1 MNMIVRIPPQILLP
15 IHHTLSQ
22 QIHSCTKCLRPS
34 VGRIL
39 VKYFCPFYSLLDMSN
54 QHLSIVCS
62 FMVRTHFLT
71 QSYL

>member
-1 MNMIVRIPPQILLP
+1 MIVRIPPQILLP

-22 QIHSCTKCLRPS
+22 KIHSCAEGLWPAVC
-34 VGRIL
+34 GIL
-39 VKYFCPFYSLLDMSN
+39 VQCFCSLYSLLDMSN

-71 QSYL
+71 QSHL